1 MKFTKKKNQTN
12 KTKKTQKN
20 KQKNTNTIYFFLQ
33 KLITINIQLKGEL

>member
-12 KTKKTQKN
+12 KQKTH
-20 KQKNTNTIYFFLQ
+20 TIFFFFLQ